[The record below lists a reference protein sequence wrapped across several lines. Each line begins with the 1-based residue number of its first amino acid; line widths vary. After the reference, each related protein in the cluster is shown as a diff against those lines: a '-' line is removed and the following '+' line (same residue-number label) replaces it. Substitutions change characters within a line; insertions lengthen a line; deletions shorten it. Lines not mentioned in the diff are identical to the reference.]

1 MQPRF
6 LLDTNILSDLVR
18 HPQGKIM
25 ERIAREGEKTIC
37 TSIVVASEL
46 RFGAEK
52 SASRRLKAQL
62 EVILSAIEILPLE
75 EPADRHYARLR
86 NYLEMHA
93 TPIGPNDMLIAA
105 HALALDCTVI
115 TANDREFSRV
125 PGLKVENWLD
135 VQKSGG

>member
-18 HPQGKIM
+18 RPQGKIADW
-25 ERIAREGEKTIC
+25 IAHEGESSIC

-52 SASRRLKAQL
+52 LGSARLTRQL
-62 EVILSAIEILPLE
+62 GIILSALDILPLD
-75 EPADRHYARLR
+75 EPADRHYAKLR
-86 NYLEMHA
+86 WHLEQRGS
-93 TPIGPNDMLIAA
+93 PIGPNDLLIAA
-105 HALALDCTVI
+105 HALALDCTVV

-125 PGLKVENWLD
+125 PGLKVVNWLN
-135 VQKSGG
+135 G